1 MFLYLIGV
9 DMAFE
14 LSKIISSIKPTI
26 KAIDV
31 PLNTEDA
38 ERFAQ
43 LVELAKTAQ
52 IVEAP
57 LSRSITDTS
66 PGVELEEEL
75 ERLRKQTITL
85 RLRALSNKELY
96 VLKRKVWEDPFF
108 STKNKSAEEKAV
120 IEIEREDRLMEY
132 IVARACVEI
141 IDNETGESKNGLT
154 DDEAAELR
162 GYLPEFLWQQI
173 CATWNDAQ
181 ELGAVVAEAIS
192 DPTFR
197 GDGAEQAGEP
207 MDDSSTEDGEG

>member
-1 MFLYLIGV
+1 
-9 DMAFE
+9 MAFE
-14 LSKIISSIKPTI
+14 LSRIISSIKPTV

-52 IVEAP
+52 LVEAP
-57 LSRSITDTS
+57 LSRSITDTA
-66 PGVELEEEL
+66 PGVEFQEEL

-108 STKNKSAEEKAV
+108 SMKNKNAEEKAV

-132 IVARACVEI
+132 IVARACVGI
-141 IDNETGESKNGLT
+141 IDNETGESKNGLE

-162 GYLPEFLWQQI
+162 GHLPEFLWQEI
-173 CATWNDAQ
+173 CKTWNDAQ
-181 ELGAVVAEAIS
+181 ELGAVVSEAIS

-207 MDDSSTEDGEG
+207 VDAAPAENSESGE